1 MTNDP
6 QAPEDVPLNRW
17 GFIPP
22 WAPLL
27 VAVAVVFTGVVL
39 GEISAVYLVLF
50 FLSSIVCTALVEL
63 RGLFLT
69 VVTVPFA
76 WFGGITV
83 IGYFADRASFSDG
96 NRKTALLTAVFPAV
110 ENYLW
115 LLVTFLVSLLIALI
129 RQRLDAAA
137 RERALRLARQRRRR
151 TAAAEEDN
159 RRVTSRVRDIER
171 SADRDREREDRE
183 REDTAE
189 RARSAQRART
199 VTRPPRRPRTGDAAS
214 SSDAAS
220 APAASPAS
228 VSSPEQ
234 PEIRTRTA
242 EELRAA
248 SERRRAR
255 EESSRTA
262 RHRSDDAPLD
272 L

>member
-27 VAVAVVFTGVVL
+27 VAVAVAFTGVVL
-39 GEISAVYLVLF
+39 GEVSTVYLVLF

-115 LLVTFLVSLLIALI
+115 LLVSFVVSLLIALV

-151 TAAAEEDN
+151 SATADEDN
-159 RRVTSRVRDIER
+159 RRVTSRVRDLER
-171 SADRDREREDRE
+171 TADRDRERDRE

-189 RARSAQRART
+189 RAPSAQRART
-199 VTRPPRRPRTGDAAS
+199 VTRPPRHTRTGDSPATAS
-214 SSDAAS
+214 STST
-220 APAASPAS
+220 
-228 VSSPEQ
+228 SSPEQ

-255 EESSRTA
+255 EESSHTA
-262 RHRSDDAPLD
+262 RHRGDDAPLD
-272 L
+272 I

>member
-27 VAVAVVFTGVVL
+27 VAVAVAFTGVVL
-39 GEISAVYLVLF
+39 GEVSTVYLVLF

-115 LLVTFLVSLLIALI
+115 LLVSFVVSLLVALV

-151 TAAAEEDN
+151 SATADEDN
-159 RRVTSRVRDIER
+159 RRVTSRVRDLER
-171 SADRDREREDRE
+171 TANRDRYRDRE

-189 RARSAQRART
+189 RAPSAQRART
-199 VTRPPRRPRTGDAAS
+199 VTRPPRHTRTGDSPATAS
-214 SSDAAS
+214 STST
-220 APAASPAS
+220 
-228 VSSPEQ
+228 SSPEQ

-255 EESSRTA
+255 EESSHAA
-262 RHRSDDAPLD
+262 RHRGDDAPLD
-272 L
+272 I

>member
-1 MTNDP
+1 VTNDP

-27 VAVAVVFTGVVL
+27 VAVAVAFTGVVL
-39 GEISAVYLVLF
+39 GEVSTVYLVLF

-115 LLVTFLVSLLIALI
+115 LLVSFVVSLLVALV

-151 TAAAEEDN
+151 SATADEDN
-159 RRVTSRVRDIER
+159 RRVTSRVRDLER
-171 SADRDREREDRE
+171 TADRDRYRD

-189 RARSAQRART
+189 RAPSAQRARS
-199 VTRPPRRPRTGDAAS
+199 VTRPPRHTRTGDSPATAS
-214 SSDAAS
+214 STSTSS
-220 APAASPAS
+220 A
-228 VSSPEQ
+228 EQ

-255 EESSRTA
+255 EESSHAA
-262 RHRSDDAPLD
+262 RHRGDDAPLD
-272 L
+272 I

>member
-27 VAVAVVFTGVVL
+27 VAVAVAFTGVVL
-39 GEISAVYLVLF
+39 GEVSTVYLVLF

-115 LLVTFLVSLLIALI
+115 LLVSFVVSLLVALV

-151 TAAAEEDN
+151 SATADEDN
-159 RRVTSRVRDIER
+159 RRVTSRVRDLER
-171 SADRDREREDRE
+171 TADRDRYRDRE

-189 RARSAQRART
+189 RAPSAQRART
-199 VTRPPRRPRTGDAAS
+199 VTRPPRHTRTGDSPATAS
-214 SSDAAS
+214 STST
-220 APAASPAS
+220 
-228 VSSPEQ
+228 SSPEQ

-255 EESSRTA
+255 EESSHAA
-262 RHRSDDAPLD
+262 RHRGDDAPLD
-272 L
+272 I

>member
-27 VAVAVVFTGVVL
+27 VAVAVAFTGVGR
-39 GEISAVYLVLF
+39 GEVSTVYLVLF

-115 LLVTFLVSLLIALI
+115 LLVSFVVSLLIALV

-151 TAAAEEDN
+151 SATADEDN
-159 RRVTSRVRDIER
+159 RRVTSRVRDLER
-171 SADRDREREDRE
+171 TADRDRDRDRE

-189 RARSAQRART
+189 RAPSAQRART
-199 VTRPPRRPRTGDAAS
+199 VTRPPRHTRTGDSPATAS
-214 SSDAAS
+214 STST
-220 APAASPAS
+220 
-228 VSSPEQ
+228 SSPEQ

-255 EESSRTA
+255 EESSHTA
-262 RHRSDDAPLD
+262 RHRGDDAPLD
-272 L
+272 I

>member
-1 MTNDP
+1 VTNDP

-27 VAVAVVFTGVVL
+27 VAVAVAFTGVVL
-39 GEISAVYLVLF
+39 GEVSTVYLVLF

-115 LLVTFLVSLLIALI
+115 LLVSFVVSLLVALV

-151 TAAAEEDN
+151 SATADEDN
-159 RRVTSRVRDIER
+159 RRVTSRVRDLER
-171 SADRDREREDRE
+171 TADRDRYRD

-189 RARSAQRART
+189 RAPSAQRART
-199 VTRPPRRPRTGDAAS
+199 VTRPPRHTRTGDSPATAS
-214 SSDAAS
+214 STSTSS
-220 APAASPAS
+220 A
-228 VSSPEQ
+228 EQ

-255 EESSRTA
+255 EESSHAA
-262 RHRSDDAPLD
+262 RHRGDDAPLD
-272 L
+272 I

>member
-27 VAVAVVFTGVVL
+27 VAVAVAFTGVVL
-39 GEISAVYLVLF
+39 GEVSTVYLVLF
-50 FLSSIVCTALVEL
+50 LLSSIVCTALVEL

-115 LLVTFLVSLLIALI
+115 LLVSFVVSLLIALV

-151 TAAAEEDN
+151 SAAADEDN
-159 RRVTSRVRDIER
+159 RRVTSRVRDLER
-171 SADRDREREDRE
+171 TADRDRDREREN
-183 REDTAE
+183 TAE

-199 VTRPPRRPRTGDAAS
+199 VTRPPRHTRTGDSPATAS
-214 SSDAAS
+214 STST
-220 APAASPAS
+220 
-228 VSSPEQ
+228 SSPEQ

-255 EESSRTA
+255 EESSHTA
-262 RHRSDDAPLD
+262 RHRGDDAPLD
-272 L
+272 I